1 MIYNI
6 AGLNVEICGNS
17 QMNKSKVY
25 FVRESE
31 NSPYTRKSSDN
42 SFIKRELSPS
52 GEIISPDG
60 ISVYNDENE
69 IFSKKA
75 GNEIIAEI
83 SGSPADENGESLYV
97 LYRLSKYKA
106 GAAQGVLAPDF
117 SIYYKILP
125 EISKP
130 SGEYLGDL
138 RGFSFYREEN
148 GFSIIKKIPEI
159 DEILTKITFDND
171 FSSASIELF
180 DVSGMGGLS
189 LDDRIHSYVG
199 EAFAYLAL
207 KHGRVVFHSSAM
219 SHNGSGVCFSAPS
232 GTGKSTHTGLWKT
245 HYGDKTEII
254 NDDTPVLY
262 IDSENAVLCG
272 SPWSGKTELNINK
285 NVPLKGI
292 VFLERS
298 VNNRINKTGGLS
310 ALKQFFSEAKIPQI
324 PELFNLGLDLAGK
337 ILEKTPVY
345 VLGCNISKEA
355 VDLVK
360 NTLEM

>member
-17 QMNKSKVY
+17 QMNKSVVC

-31 NSPYTRKSSDN
+31 NSPYKRATIGDSST
-42 SFIKRELSPS
+42 KRELSPS
-52 GEIISPDG
+52 GEIASPDG

-69 IFSKKA
+69 LFSNKA
-75 GNEIIAEI
+75 GNKIVAEI
-83 SGSPADENGESLYV
+83 SGTPADENGESLYV

-117 SIYYKILP
+117 RIYYKILP
-125 EISKP
+125 EISEP

-138 RGFSFYREEN
+138 RGFSFFREEN
-148 GFSIIKKIPEI
+148 GFSLVKKIPEI
-159 DEILTKITFDND
+159 DEILAKITFDSE
-171 FSSASIELF
+171 FYSASIEIF
-180 DVSGMGGLS
+180 DVSGMGGLT

-219 SHNGSGVCFSAPS
+219 SHNGKGVCFSAPS

-245 HYGDKTEII
+245 HYGDNTEII

-285 NVPLKGI
+285 AVPLKGI

-298 VNNRINKTGGLS
+298 IDNRINKIGGLS
-310 ALKQFFSEAKIPQI
+310 ALRQFFSEAKIPQI
-324 PELFNLGLDLAGK
+324 PELFNLGVDIAGK

-345 VLGCNISKEA
+345 VLGCNISKDA